1 MAKNGSH
8 GTDEA
13 ERIDEQVEDPAG
25 SLLDRGRAVA
35 EQLPNAVDGAWGVIA
50 AAHGQV
56 DDLSDQGVITAVAFS
71 AGDTMGLILAGAPR
85 LILALALIPTAI
97 TARSAILRGV
107 RPARLVN

>member
-1 MAKNGSH
+1 MARNGSH

-13 ERIDEQVEDPAG
+13 ERIDEQIEDPAG
-25 SLLDRGRAVA
+25 SLLRRGRVVA
-35 EQLPNAVDGAWGVIA
+35 EQLPSAVSGAWGLMT

-56 DDLSDQGVITAVAFS
+56 DDLSDQDVITAVSFS
-71 AGDTMGLILAGAPR
+71 AGVTMGLFLAGAPR